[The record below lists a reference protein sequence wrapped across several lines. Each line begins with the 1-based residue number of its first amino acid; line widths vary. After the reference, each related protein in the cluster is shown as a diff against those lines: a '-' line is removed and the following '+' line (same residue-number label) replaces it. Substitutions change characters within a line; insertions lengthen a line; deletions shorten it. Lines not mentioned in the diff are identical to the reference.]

1 VLDSQN
7 TIFSNSEM
15 DRANNQFA
23 TAIYKRHERLRA
35 GGGGLDSPQWQWHL
49 LPEPVV
55 SSCGPV
61 ASLQTIHMNRVES
74 VSGARMQA
82 IFVLLNHQDMCY
94 EKYGEAP
101 CNWHP
106 NNRSQNWVTDI
117 QDTLTAYGITF
128 LLRKICRRE
137 TSWKTYTLTAKHS
150 NGRNRNI
157 GSALRSAFSWI
168 WIRNTSVPA
177 TGIQTTE
184 VRTE

>member
-1 VLDSQN
+1 MLDSQN

-150 NGRNRNI
+150 NGRKRNRI
-157 GSALRSAFSWI
+157 RDVECFQLALD
-168 WIRNTSVPA
+168 TKH
-177 TGIQTTE
+177 
-184 VRTE
+184 